1 MQMGDTNTNL
11 SSMLLTKQHIDM
23 QMIW

>member
-23 QMIW
+23 QML